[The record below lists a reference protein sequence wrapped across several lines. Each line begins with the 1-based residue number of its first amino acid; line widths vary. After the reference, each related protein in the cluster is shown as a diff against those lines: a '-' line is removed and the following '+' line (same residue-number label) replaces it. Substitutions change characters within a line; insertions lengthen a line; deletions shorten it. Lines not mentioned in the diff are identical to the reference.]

1 VTLLRLVREEI
12 CTARRRPA
20 NRLQQTADS
29 GLLLYQPF
37 DLLNKQLFQPSYFFS
52 QQLVYGLEYNGD
64 VVVFRFAPATAC
76 RVTNDSFAGI

>member
-1 VTLLRLVREEI
+1 VALRAKDPSQNVTLLRLVREEI

-52 QQLVYGLEYNGD
+52 SN
-64 VVVFRFAPATAC
+64 
-76 RVTNDSFAGI
+76 